1 MIILDL
7 LCTSLFGN
15 KFPVKWGWALSQVE
29 QSTFTFAKNLPTQVL
44 FLELELKIETLVTK
58 LKLVVT

>member
-1 MIILDL
+1 MRLGII
-7 LCTSLFGN
+7 TGR
-15 KFPVKWGWALSQVE
+15 AI
-29 QSTFTFAKNLPTQVL
+29 TIAKNLPTQVL